1 MAVCIAHSTIG
12 GSGSCNIVLQCSTNV
27 GMLYL
32 QIHKLFNPEIGFQN
46 GCIAG
51 QVENAEVWKLKYEVT
66 RKAAYQYLVP

>member
-1 MAVCIAHSTIG
+1 MAVWIAHSTIG

-32 QIHKLFNPEIGFQN
+32 QLFNPEIGFQN

-66 RKAAYQYLVP
+66 RKAAYLYLVP